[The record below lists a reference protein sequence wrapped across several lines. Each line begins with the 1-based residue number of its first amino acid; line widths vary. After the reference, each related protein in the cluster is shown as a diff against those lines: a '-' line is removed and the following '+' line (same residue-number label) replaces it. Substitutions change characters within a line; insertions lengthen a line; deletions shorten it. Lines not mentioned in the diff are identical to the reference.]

1 MVAARIAALVVT
13 SVCFAQSPTD
23 LFTKAPP
30 AVDDALRAR
39 VTKFYELQGEGKFRL
54 AERLVA
60 EESKDIYFEADKRR
74 CRKFEVVKLNY
85 NEGFDKATAVVNCH
99 TEILL
104 PPKGLVSVTL
114 PLTTFWKIAD
124 KDWYWYVPPRD
135 ALDSPFGKMKAGPGE
150 GGGGELPHGPSVK
163 DLMKMVTAEPAVLRL
178 AMDVKQ
184 VRTVTVTNR
193 MEGPVELELEPIA
206 SKDVT
211 AKLARKELKAN
222 ESTEL
227 EITFTPSGNARFGSS
242 EDVRVK
248 VKPTNSE
255 ILVRVVFLQH

>member
-1 MVAARIAALVVT
+1 MAAMLLAG
-13 SVCFAQSPTD
+13 VCFGQSPAD

-30 AVDDALRAR
+30 AVDEALRAR

-74 CRKFEVVKLNY
+74 CRKFEVVRLNY
-85 NEGFDKATAVVNCH
+85 NEGFDKASAVVNCH

-114 PLTTFWKIAD
+114 PVTTFWKIAD
-124 KDWYWYVPPRD
+124 NDWYWYVPPRD
-135 ALDSPFGKMKAGPGE
+135 ALDSPFGKMKAGAGD
-150 GGGGELPHGPSVK
+150 GGGGLPRGPSVK
-163 DLMKMVTAEPAVLRL
+163 DLMKMVTVEPAEVR
-178 AMDVKQ
+178 MTMEGKQ
-184 VRTVTVTNR
+184 IRKATVTNR

-206 SKDVT
+206 TKDLT
-211 AKLARKELKAN
+211 AKLARTELKAN

-227 EITFTPSGNARFGSS
+227 EITFTPGGNARYGAS
-242 EDVRVK
+242 ENVRVK
-248 VKPTNSE
+248 VKPTNGE
-255 ILVRVVFLQH
+255 IVVRVDFERH